1 MQPLF
6 YIYYDI
12 AIIAFIGD
20 ISLRSFTLSEK
31 SSTFH
36 SGRFLSCI
44 LSYFSLAFGIYRTIE
59 KYKSQ

>member
-31 SSTFH
+31 IEYISLWQISQLYSFI
-36 SGRFLSCI
+36 FLTGI
-44 LSYFSLAFGIYRTIE
+44 LHL
-59 KYKSQ
+59 